1 MTRRMLIVVV
11 LGGLASSLIGVVPA
25 GAQACTISGTDG
37 ADNLVGTSNRDII
50 CARRGNDRV
59 VGRAGADE
67 LNGVEVVTPSSA
79 AVEPT
84 PLGVAAV
91 TMSFKVKPRRT

>member
-37 ADNLVGTSNRDII
+37 ADNVVGTSN
-50 CARRGNDRV
+50 G
-59 VGRAGADE
+59 
-67 LNGVEVVTPSSA
+67 TSSA
-79 AVEPT
+79 LAEAT
-84 PLGVAAV
+84 TGWSGAQEQ
-91 TMSFKVKPRRT
+91 TNSTG